1 MIKSKLSW
9 QTSIPIIIFLVLM
22 MINFMFINAFWF
34 GGSFWIDEPF
44 LRIGIFMISLMGSIS
59 ILYDLTFNLTLFKL
73 KEETFEIRTI
83 FKKDEI
89 PYRAIYYLYEEE
101 DVFRLH
107 RNQILTVQT
116 KKSKFKLR
124 SFFDSNYDQV
134 KTKLTEKAEQYV
146 NLLA

>member
-1 MIKSKLSW
+1 
-9 QTSIPIIIFLVLM
+9 
-22 MINFMFINAFWF
+22 MFVKTFWF
-34 GGSFWIDEPF
+34 GGSFWIEEPF
-44 LRIGIFMISLMGSIS
+44 LRIGIFMLSLLLSMS

-101 DVFRLH
+101 DILRIK
-107 RNQILTVQT
+107 RNQILTIQT
-116 KKSKFKLR
+116 KKSKFRLR
-124 SFFDSNYDQV
+124 SFFDSNYDEV
-134 KTKLTEKAEQYV
+134 KNKLTEKAEQFV

>member
-9 QTSIPIIIFLVLM
+9 QTLIPTVIFLCLM
-22 MINFMFINAFWF
+22 VMNFMFVKTFWF
-34 GGSFWIDEPF
+34 GGIFWIKEPF
-44 LRIGIFMISLMGSIS
+44 LQIGIFMISLLASMS
-59 ILYDLTFNLTLFKL
+59 ILYDLTFNLTLFTL

-101 DVFRLH
+101 DILRLN
-107 RNQILTVQT
+107 RNQILTIQT
-116 KKSKFKLR
+116 KKSKFRLR
-124 SFFDSNYDQV
+124 SFFDSNYDKV
-134 KTKLTEKAEQYV
+134 KSKLTEKAEQYV

>member
-9 QTSIPIIIFLVLM
+9 QTSIPVIIFLVLM
-22 MINFMFINAFWF
+22 MINFMFVNAFWF

-59 ILYDLTFNLTLFKL
+59 ILYDLTFNLTLFRL

>member
-22 MINFMFINAFWF
+22 MINFMFVNAFWF

-146 NLLA
+146 NLLD

>member
-9 QTSIPIIIFLVLM
+9 QVIIPIILFFLM
-22 MINFMFINAFWF
+22 MIVIFSFVKSFLF
-34 GGSFWIDEPF
+34 GGELFFDDPF
-44 LRIGIFMISLMGSIS
+44 LNIGIFMISLLVSMS
-59 ILYDLTFNLTLFKL
+59 ILYDLTYNLTLFTL
-73 KEETFEIRTI
+73 KEDTFEIRTI

-101 DVFRLH
+101 DVLRINGH
-107 RNQILTVQT
+107 QILTIQT

-124 SFFDSNYDQV
+124 SFYDSNYDNV
-134 KTKLTEKAEQYV
+134 KTEILDKAQQYV

>member
-9 QTSIPIIIFLVLM
+9 QTIIPIIIFLILM
-22 MINFMFINAFWF
+22 IINFMFVKTFWF
-34 GGSFWIDEPF
+34 GGSFWIEEPF
-44 LRIGIFMISLMGSIS
+44 LRIGIFMVSLLVSMS

-101 DVFRLH
+101 DILRLK
-107 RNQILTVQT
+107 RNQILTIQT
-116 KKSKFKLR
+116 KKSKFRLR
-124 SFFDSNYDQV
+124 SFFDSNYDEV
-134 KTKLTEKAEQYV
+134 KNKLTEKAEQFV

>member
-9 QTSIPIIIFLVLM
+9 HTIIPINIFLVLM
-22 MINFMFINAFWF
+22 MINFMFVNAFWF

>member
-9 QTSIPIIIFLVLM
+9 QTSIPVIIFLVLM
-22 MINFMFINAFWF
+22 MINFMFVNAFWF

-83 FKKDEI
+83 FKRDEI

-101 DVFRLH
+101 DIFRLN
-107 RNQILTVQT
+107 RNQILTIQT
-116 KKSKFKLR
+116 KKSKFRLR

>member
-22 MINFMFINAFWF
+22 MINFMFVNAFWF